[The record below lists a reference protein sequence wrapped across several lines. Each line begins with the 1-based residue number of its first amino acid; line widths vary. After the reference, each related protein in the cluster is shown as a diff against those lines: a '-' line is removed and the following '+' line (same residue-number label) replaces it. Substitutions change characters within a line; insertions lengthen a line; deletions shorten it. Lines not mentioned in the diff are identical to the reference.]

1 MSEKTIKLHLGC
13 QGKYVEGYVNIDL
26 PSESHPVEKEKV
38 DVYADVRELIYADE
52 SVDEVRSHHLLE
64 HFSRQEAL
72 LLLARWHRWLKMGGM
87 VHIET
92 PDFEESAKKFLHSS
106 IKEQF
111 VFGRHI
117 YGSHE
122 AAWAYHKDFWCES
135 KYRYVLTKLGFGEFR
150 FDKISNNLEAKIPV
164 LRGAMTKKSE
174 NLLKPL
180 SPLGFN
186 RLSNIVCYAKK
197 VKNIGDYPSIIREI
211 LSLSLVGRETKIL
224 DVWMKDI
231 QGKI

>member
-13 QGKYVEGYVNIDL
+13 QGKYLEGYVNIDL

-38 DVYADVRELIYADE
+38 DVYADVRELVYKDE

-72 LLLARWHRWLKMGGM
+72 LLISRWHRWLKIGGM

-92 PDFEESAKKFLHSS
+92 PDFEESAKKFLQSS
-106 IKEQF
+106 IEDQF

-122 AAWAYHKDFWCES
+122 AEWAYHKDFWSEN
-135 KYRYVLTKLGFGEFR
+135 KYRYVLERLGYGEFR
-150 FDKISNNLEAKIPV
+150 FEKFSNNLESKIPA
-164 LRGAMTKKSE
+164 LRGSFIAKQEGM
-174 NLLKPL
+174 L
-180 SPLGFN
+180 SKLGPLGFN
-186 RLSNIVCYAKK
+186 ALPNIVCFAKK
-197 VKNIGDYPSIIREI
+197 VKHGVDYRAAIRSI
-211 LSLSLVGRETKIL
+211 LKKSLVGREEKIL
-224 DVWMKDI
+224 DVWMKDVE
-231 QGKI
+231 GKI